1 MADPL
6 KVRTVPALLTP
17 FTAVFRETVDVF
29 RNPVALIGGLLGSG
43 AFMGGAFA
51 VLAFGIGDLPKAS
64 AAEDDEL
71 DLEFV
76 PGELVRKGEKIDP
89 ELIPEKIIVE
99 ETVAASAPPTE
110 TKITVDEK
118 AAPDPKP
125 SKTEKPKDPKPS
137 TEKPDPNKKG
147 AKESDKNR
155 DGNKQYDTD
164 VPTVKDLPGDPLG
177 SPDGWSDMAKD
188 GDPWATAVMAA
199 LNGMKVGAYAGQG
212 QAADYKFQLVICA
225 DGKIERINRKGGS
238 ADAQLGGA
246 IENALESLKLPKA
259 PAAIAE
265 KLGGKCKAIKY
276 VFTWSGKGNSGK
288 IK

>member
-1 MADPL
+1 MSDPT
-6 KVRTVPALLTP
+6 KVRPVPALLTP
-17 FTAVFRETVDVF
+17 FTAVFREFSDIF
-29 RNPVALIGGLLGSG
+29 RNPVALVGGLLGSG

-51 VLAFGIGDLPKAS
+51 LAFYGLGPLPKMD

-76 PGELVRKGEKIDP
+76 PGELVRKGVKIDP
-89 ELIPEKIIVE
+89 ETIPEKIIVE
-99 ETVAASAPPTE
+99 ETVAAATPTE
-110 TKITVDEK
+110 TKITTDEQAK
-118 AAPDPKP
+118 PDIKP
-125 SKTEKPKDPKPS
+125 EKTDKPKDPKPA

-155 DGNKQYDTD
+155 DGNKQYDKD
-164 VPTVKDLPGDPLG
+164 IPTVKDLPGDPLG

-212 QAADYKFQLVICA
+212 APADFKFQLVICA
-225 DGKIERINRKGGS
+225 DGSIDRINSKGGT
-238 ADAQLGGA
+238 ADAQLAGA
-246 IENALESLKLPKA
+246 IKNALESLKLPKA
-259 PAAIAE
+259 PPAVAE

-276 VFTWSGKGNSGK
+276 IFTWSGKGQAGK
-288 IK
+288 VK